1 MKLDIELSDREQ
13 AILAAVVD
21 LYVKSAEPVG
31 SRAVAQK
38 YALGLSP
45 ATIRNTMQDLE
56 ERGFLSQPHTS
67 AGRVPTDLGYR
78 YFVDRLLR
86 PEPLSPTESDTLRK
100 EVEGDP
106 VALHDILAQTSRVL
120 SRLTNQL
127 GVTVA
132 PVFDKGLLSRID
144 LVQVAHHRLLVI
156 LSVKSGLARTL
167 LLEMDTELPASR
179 LEETERILNERLVG
193 LTLGEVRR
201 QAAERLRDSRAEPRL
216 IRMFVD
222 SSEKLVHRMEADEIH
237 LGGTTQLMTQPE
249 FRDISNLS
257 EVLHMVEDRTPLL
270 EWISRHELGEGIV
283 ITIGRELKAVDL
295 ERCAMVTSTYRV
307 GEVQGTI
314 GVIGPTRMPY
324 SKLVSVVD
332 FTSRLL
338 TQVLSRGTV

>member
-1 MKLDIELSDREQ
+1 MKLDIELSEREQ
-13 AILAAVVD
+13 MILGAVVD

-31 SRAVAQK
+31 SRAIAQK

-67 AGRVPTDLGYR
+67 AGRIPTDLGYR

-86 PEPLSPTESDTLRK
+86 PVPLTVRESDTIRK
-100 EVEGDP
+100 EVDHDP
-106 VALHDILAQTSRVL
+106 AALHDILAQTSRVL

-127 GVTVA
+127 GVSVA
-132 PVFDKGLLSRID
+132 PVFDKGVLDRID

-156 LSVKSGLARTL
+156 LTVRSGLARTL
-167 LLEMDTELPASR
+167 LLEMETDVTATQ
-179 LEETERILNERLVG
+179 LEETERVLQQRLVG
-193 LTLGEVRR
+193 LTLGELRR
-201 QAAERLRDSRAEPRL
+201 EAAERLRDSRAEPRL

-222 SSEKLVHRMEADEIH
+222 SSEKLVNPNEADEIH
-237 LGGTTQLMTQPE
+237 LGGTAHLMMQPE
-249 FRDISNLS
+249 FRNPSQLS
-257 EVLHMVEDRTPLL
+257 EVLQVVEDRAPLL

-295 ERCAMVTSTYRV
+295 ERCAMVTSTYKV

-332 FTSRLL
+332 YTSRLL
-338 TQVLSRGTV
+338 TEVLSRG